1 MPPMDEDTFRGV
13 GLTGRCFPALL
24 LEGVSCRKR
33 SIARRVNATLLS
45 PRGCSSISVSPVP
58 ISLMRNAI
66 TNSVSLP
73 ACSVAHGISDQGR
86 DGVAPLA
93 CGRVTMFQPN
103 PVTKTMLLCTTFA
116 NDNELK
122 KFGEGCYVDLRI
134 VCKTGPNGKQTPTQF
149 VLTDIASGND
159 PSSFKMQ
166 KRDRTVVDVVITSK
180 QSMGAGV
187 LMKHDGSVDWIK
199 AMYAAAGP

>member
-1 MPPMDEDTFRGV
+1 
-13 GLTGRCFPALL
+13 
-24 LEGVSCRKR
+24 
-33 SIARRVNATLLS
+33 
-45 PRGCSSISVSPVP
+45 
-58 ISLMRNAI
+58 
-66 TNSVSLP
+66 
-73 ACSVAHGISDQGR
+73 
-86 DGVAPLA
+86 
-93 CGRVTMFQPN
+93 MFQPN

-187 LMKHDGSVDWIK
+187 LMKHDGSVDLDQGDVCRRRTDRAIWTLIVGGCQTT
-199 AMYAAAGP
+199 ARTDTDRGRRSVSWMSECASMRCAGIS